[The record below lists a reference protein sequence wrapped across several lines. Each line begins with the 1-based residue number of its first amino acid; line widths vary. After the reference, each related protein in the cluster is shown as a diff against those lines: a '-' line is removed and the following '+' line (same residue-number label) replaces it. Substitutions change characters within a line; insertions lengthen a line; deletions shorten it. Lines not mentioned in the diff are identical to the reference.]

1 MKSLID
7 YGTSLTF
14 YLGIIFI
21 VIATLIYVRKR
32 INDLD
37 AKANSMFDIISTMAR
52 EIQYIKAEMSGGEG
66 GGHPQGMNLESALN
80 TDDNTRDVLMSH
92 FQSDVTGESSDDESS
107 DDESSDDESGNDESG
122 DDESGDDESGD
133 DESGDDSDDEPID
146 VTIENIN
153 FNTTSNTTSNI
164 NDIDEDNEEQDEDN
178 EEQDED
184 NKEQDEDNEEQ
195 HEDDENDENNDEEND
210 EDNVKLIDFNENSII
225 DSDLNDVDLTD
236 YNKKTTKELKE
247 LVSTKGLAT
256 EVNRIKRQQLIKL
269 LQKQLS

>member
-1 MKSLID
+1 MDMKSLID

-21 VIATLIYVRKR
+21 VVATLIYVRKR

-52 EIQYIKAEMSGGEG
+52 EIQYMKTVMSGGED

-80 TDDNTRDVLMSH
+80 TDDNTKDVLMSH
-92 FQSDVTGESSDDESS
+92 FQAGVTGDESS
-107 DDESSDDESGNDESG
+107 DDESSDDESGN
-122 DDESGDDESGD
+122 DESGDDESGD

-184 NKEQDEDNEEQ
+184 NEEQ
-195 HEDDENDENNDEEND
+195 HEDDENDENDEKND

-269 LQKQLS
+269 LQKQP

>member
-1 MKSLID
+1 MDMKSLID

-52 EIQYIKAEMSGGEG
+52 EIQYMKTVMSGPDIMSGGEG

-92 FQSDVTGESSDDESS
+92 FQAGVTGDESS

-133 DESGDDSDDEPID
+133 DESGDDESDADSDNEQVIE
-146 VTIENIN
+146 TIENIK
-153 FNTTSNTTSNI
+153 FNTTSDI
-164 NDIDEDNEEQDEDN
+164 NDIDEDDEVQDEDN
-178 EEQDED
+178 QDDEGQDED
-184 NKEQDEDNEEQ
+184 DEGQ
-195 HEDDENDENNDEEND
+195 DENNENEE
-210 EDNVKLIDFNENSII
+210 NVKLIDFNENSII
-225 DSDLNDVDLTD
+225 DSELNDVDLTD
-236 YNKKTTKELKE
+236 YNKKTPKELKE

-256 EVNRIKRQQLIKL
+256 EVNRLKRPQLIKL
-269 LQKQLS
+269 LQKQP

>member
-1 MKSLID
+1 MDMKSLID

-52 EIQYIKAEMSGGEG
+52 EIQYMKSVMSGGE

-92 FQSDVTGESSDDESS
+92 FQAGVTGDESS

-133 DESGDDSDDEPID
+133 DESGDDESDADSDNEQVIE
-146 VTIENIN
+146 TIENIK
-153 FNTTSNTTSNI
+153 FNTTSDI
-164 NDIDEDNEEQDEDN
+164 NDIDEDDEVQDEDN
-178 EEQDED
+178 QDDEGQDED
-184 NKEQDEDNEEQ
+184 DEGQ
-195 HEDDENDENNDEEND
+195 DENNENEE
-210 EDNVKLIDFNENSII
+210 NVKLIDFNENSII
-225 DSDLNDVDLTD
+225 DSELNDVDLTD
-236 YNKKTTKELKE
+236 YNKKTPKELKE

-256 EVNRIKRQQLIKL
+256 EVNRLKRPQLIKL
-269 LQKQLS
+269 LQKQP

>member
-92 FQSDVTGESSDDESS
+92 FQSDVTGESS